1 MAGSCVGNRG
11 MGGIVEGISLLATF
25 ASTKTYIG
33 QAGKAYDFGV
43 TWFTMAMLLVV
54 FSWISWRWIGPPLR
68 RFVSQWNEFTIP
80 DFLGSRFIAGT
91 SS

>member
-11 MGGIVEGISLLATF
+11 MGGIVEGISFFATF

-33 QAGKAYDFGV
+33 HASKAYDYGV
-43 TWFTMAMLLVV
+43 TWLTMAMLIVV
-54 FSWISWRWIGPPLR
+54 LSWISWRWIGPPLR
-68 RFVSQWNEFTIP
+68 RFVSQWDALTIP
-80 DFLGSRFIAGT
+80 DFLGSRYIAGT